1 MNALSMLIASEVL
14 FFSACDE
21 NAFFEWLAR
30 LDCVAEYYGEGVDLH
45 ILLKGVL
52 LDDSSLREL
61 LALFFR
67 YGVEMT
73 NMYVLE
79 THSNRSWFR
88 NPGAYWYTR
97 VFQGA

>member
-45 ILLKGVL
+45 ILLNGVL